1 MSKQTQLIF
10 GGAII
15 LIIVLAIGA
24 YFVFGN
30 SSQNKTQTTDVAT
43 NAQRADESQSTTSS
57 IKSLLSG
64 NKNVMCTVK
73 YPPDSGMNG
82 EGTVYVSANKMRG
95 DFIMMVNNQS
105 TDSHMISDGEYMY
118 SWSSQA
124 AQGTKIKMETIDKQQ
139 TGQEKSNADINQQ
152 VDLNCSDWSVDDS
165 KFTPPAEIKFTE
177 LNIPVNT
184 TQNQSPGQAGGQNL
198 STVCDQI
205 TDPQAKAAC
214 MQQTGN

>member
-1 MSKQTQLIF
+1 MSKQIQLII
-10 GGAII
+10 GGVII
-15 LIIVLAIGA
+15 LVIVLAIGA
-24 YFVFGN
+24 YFMFGKT
-30 SSQNKTQTTDVAT
+30 SQNKAQTTDVAT
-43 NAQRADESQSTTSS
+43 NTQATDESQSTTSS
-57 IKSLLSG
+57 IKSLLLG

-73 YPPDSGMNG
+73 YPSESGMNS

-95 DFIMMVNNQS
+95 DFTMMVNDQS

-124 AQGTKIKMETIDKQQ
+124 VQGTKMKLEAADKPQ
-139 TGQEKSNADINQQ
+139 TEQENGNLDINQQ
-152 VDLNCSDWSVDDS
+152 VDLNCSNWSVDDS

-184 TQNQSPGQAGGQNL
+184 TQNQSPGQGGQQNL
-198 STVCDQI
+198 SNVCDQI

-214 MQQTGN
+214 MQQTGY